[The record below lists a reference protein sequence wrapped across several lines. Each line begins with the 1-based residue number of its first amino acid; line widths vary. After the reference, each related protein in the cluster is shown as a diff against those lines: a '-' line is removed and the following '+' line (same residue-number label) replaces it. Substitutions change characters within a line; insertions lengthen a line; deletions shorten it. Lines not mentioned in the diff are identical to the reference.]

1 MQMTNGKKPAE
12 EKKHHDDLDFFMRI
26 SDPALFRR
34 NLLESSK
41 QTLGMIREMYT
52 VKQIREM
59 KQERISTLHR
69 EFKEIRLLCQKLE
82 EIMPK
87 HTEADLRKHI
97 PEFNAKKKE
106 QKTLVQE
113 PESAPEPEARPKVS
127 PQKAS
132 SELDKLALALNEV
145 QRKLS
150 NL

>member
-1 MQMTNGKKPAE
+1 MHMTTGKKPLE
-12 EKKHHDDLDFFMRI
+12 EKKHHDELDLFMRI
-26 SDPALFRR
+26 SDPAVFRR

-41 QTLGMIREMYT
+41 QTLGMIREMYN
-52 VKQIREM
+52 VKQIRDL
-59 KQERISTLHR
+59 KQGRIVALHK

-82 EIMPK
+82 DIMPK

-97 PEFNAKKKE
+97 PEFNIKKKE
-106 QKTLVQE
+106 QKTLIPE
-113 PESAPEPEARPKVS
+113 PGSAPEPEARPKIS

-132 SELDKLALALNEV
+132 SDLEKLAQALNEV

>member
-1 MQMTNGKKPAE
+1 MTNGKKPAE
-12 EKKHHDDLDFFMRI
+12 EKKHHDHEELDFFMRI
-26 SDPALFRR
+26 SDPAVFRR

-52 VKQIREM
+52 VKDIREL
-59 KQERISTLHR
+59 KQERIADLHK
-69 EFKEIRLLCQKLE
+69 EFREIRLLCQKLE

-87 HTEADLRKHI
+87 HTEADLKKHI
-97 PEFNAKKKE
+97 PDFNVRRKE
-106 QKTLVQE
+106 QKTLVQ
-113 PESAPEPEARPKVS
+113 APEPEPEPEMKPKLS

-132 SELDKLALALNEV
+132 SDLDRLAQALNEV